1 MRPEIRPEL
10 RPEMLPPGAAAAAG
24 SPAYGPQPGFS
35 APAGTSGPS
44 GHSGHSGPVG
54 PGGPIGT
61 AGQPGAA
68 GQAMENGSGDQA
80 FAPPPGARWASVS
93 PRLAWHR
100 RISVLLA
107 GLLAA
112 GAGGA
117 AVWWTGGIIGAVVWV
132 VAVLIS
138 CGLGWVVAELGQRSI
153 GYVERADDLLVT
165 YGVIVRRLVVV
176 PYGRM
181 QYVDVTAGL
190 LERMLG
196 IATVRL
202 HTAAAATDAR
212 IPGLP
217 AAEAAVLRDRL
228 TQQGEN
234 RAIGL

>member
-1 MRPEIRPEL
+1 MMRPEM
-10 RPEMLPPGAAAAAG
+10 RPEMLPPGAAGHPPYGSMPGAG
-24 SPAYGPQPGFS
+24 
-35 APAGTSGPS
+35 PAG
-44 GHSGHSGPVG
+44 
-54 PGGPIGT
+54 
-61 AGQPGAA
+61 
-68 GQAMENGSGDQA
+68 NGSADQA
-80 FAPPPGARWASVS
+80 FAPPPGAQWSPVS
-93 PRLAWHR
+93 PRLALHR
-100 RISVLLA
+100 RVSVLLA

-112 GAGGA
+112 AAGGL

-132 VAVLIS
+132 VAVIIS
-138 CGLGWVVAELGQRSI
+138 CGLGWVIAELSQRSL

-165 YGVIVRRLVVV
+165 YGVLVRRLVVV

-212 IPGLP
+212 IPGVP
-217 AAEAAVLRDRL
+217 AAEAALLRDRL

>member
-1 MRPEIRPEL
+1 MRPATHPEMRPEI
-10 RPEMLPPGAAAAAG
+10 RPEMLPPGAAG
-24 SPAYGPQPGFS
+24 SSAYGQRPGF
-35 APAGTSGPS
+35 SGPS
-44 GHSGHSGPVG
+44 GPGPVG
-54 PGGPIGT
+54 PAAPAGPVT
-61 AGQPGAA
+61 
-68 GQAMENGSGDQA
+68 ENGADDQA
-80 FAPPPGARWASVS
+80 FAPPPGAHWTPVS
-93 PRLAWHR
+93 SRLAWHR
-100 RISVLLA
+100 RISVLLG

-112 GAGGA
+112 GAGGL
-117 AVWWTGGIIGAVVWV
+117 AVWWTGGILGAVVWV
-132 VAVLIS
+132 VAVIS
-138 CGLGWVVAELGQRSI
+138 CGLGWVVAELGQRSL

-165 YGVIVRRLVVV
+165 YGVVVRRLVVV

-217 AAEAAVLRDRL
+217 AAEAALLRDRL

>member
-1 MRPEIRPEL
+1 MMRPEM
-10 RPEMLPPGAAAAAG
+10 RPEMLPPGAAG
-24 SPAYGPQPGFS
+24 GPQGAPGRPYV
-35 APAGTSGPS
+35 AQPPGPPGLDAGNGPA
-44 GHSGHSGPVG
+44 
-54 PGGPIGT
+54 
-61 AGQPGAA
+61 
-68 GQAMENGSGDQA
+68 DQA
-80 FAPPPGARWASVS
+80 FAPPPGAHWTPVS

-100 RISVLLA
+100 RVSVLLA

-117 AVWWTGGIIGAVVWV
+117 AVWWTGGMIGAVVWV
-132 VAVLIS
+132 VAVIVA
-138 CGLGWVVAELGQRSI
+138 CGLSWVIAELGQRSL
-153 GYVERADDLLVT
+153 GYVERADDLVVT
-165 YGVIVRRLVVV
+165 YGVLVRRLVVV

-217 AAEAAVLRDRL
+217 AAEAAILRDRL
-228 TQQGEN
+228 TRQGEN

>member
-1 MRPEIRPEL
+1 
-10 RPEMLPPGAAAAAG
+10 MLPPGAA
-24 SPAYGPQPGFS
+24 Q
-35 APAGTSGPS
+35 APY
-44 GHSGHSGPVG
+44 
-54 PGGPIGT
+54 
-61 AGQPGAA
+61 GAA
-68 GQAMENGSGDQA
+68 QSNVPTGSNGSADQA
-80 FAPPPGARWASVS
+80 FVPPPGTRWTPVS

-107 GLLAA
+107 GVTAA
-112 GAGGA
+112 AVGGL
-117 AVWWTGGIIGAVVWV
+117 AVWWTGGVVGTIVWV
-132 VAVLIS
+132 VAVAIS
-138 CGLGWVVAELGQRSI
+138 CGLGWVVAELGQRSL

-190 LERMLG
+190 LEQLLG

-202 HTAAAATDAR
+202 HTAAAGTDAR

-217 AAEAAVLRDRL
+217 AAEAAQLRDRL
-228 TQQGEN
+228 TQRGEN

>member
-1 MRPEIRPEL
+1 MPPDARPEIRPET
-10 RPEMLPPGAAAAAG
+10 RPEMLPPGAAGA
-24 SPAYGPQPGFS
+24 PAYGPRPSFS
-35 APAGTSGPS
+35 GPAGPPGNPGHPGPA
-44 GHSGHSGPVG
+44 GPAGPV
-54 PGGPIGT
+54 
-61 AGQPGAA
+61 QAA
-68 GQAMENGSGDQA
+68 TENGSGDQA
-80 FAPPPGARWASVS
+80 VAPPPGAQWTPVS

-100 RISVLLA
+100 RVSVLLG

-132 VAVLIS
+132 VAVVIS
-138 CGLGWVVAELGQRSI
+138 CGLGWAVAELGQRSL

-165 YGVIVRRLVVV
+165 YGVLVRRLVVV

-181 QYVDVTAGL
+181 QYIDVTAGL

-217 AAEAAVLRDRL
+217 AAEAALLRDRL

>member
-1 MRPEIRPEL
+1 MLRPGMRPDP
-10 RPEMLPPGAAAAAG
+10 RPEMLPPGAVGNLPYGSPGSPGSPGSQGFPGSPGPAGPAAA
-24 SPAYGPQPGFS
+24 
-35 APAGTSGPS
+35 
-44 GHSGHSGPVG
+44 
-54 PGGPIGT
+54 
-61 AGQPGAA
+61 
-68 GQAMENGSGDQA
+68 NGSADQA
-80 FAPPPGARWASVS
+80 FAPPPGAQWTPVS

-100 RISVLLA
+100 RVSVLLC
-107 GLLAA
+107 GLFAA
-112 GAGGA
+112 TAGGL
-117 AVWWTGGIIGAVVWV
+117 AVWWTGGMIGAVVWV
-132 VAVLIS
+132 VAVIVAS
-138 CGLGWVVAELGQRSI
+138 GLGWAIAELGQRSL

-165 YGVIVRRLVVV
+165 YGVLVRRLVVV

-190 LERMLG
+190 LERMFG

-217 AAEAAVLRDRL
+217 AAEAAMLRDRL

>member
-1 MRPEIRPEL
+1 MMRPDMRPEM
-10 RPEMLPPGAAAAAG
+10 RPEMLPPGAAG
-24 SPAYGPQPGFS
+24 HGPY
-35 APAGTSGPS
+35 
-44 GHSGHSGPVG
+44 
-54 PGGPIGT
+54 GGPL
-61 AGQPGAA
+61 AGAA
-68 GQAMENGSGDQA
+68 GNGSTDQA
-80 FAPPPGARWASVS
+80 FAPPPGAQWTPVS
-93 PRLAWHR
+93 PRLAIHR
-100 RISVLLA
+100 RISVLSG

-112 GAGGA
+112 AAGGL
-117 AVWWTGGIIGAVVWV
+117 AVWWTGGIVGAVVWV
-132 VAVLIS
+132 VAVIIS
-138 CGLGWVVAELGQRSI
+138 CGLGWVVAELGQRSL

-165 YGVIVRRLVVV
+165 YGVLVRRLVVV

-212 IPGLP
+212 IPGLA
-217 AAEAAVLRDRL
+217 AAEAALLRDRL